1 MKYLLIALLSFS
13 AHAEAPVV
21 WSGSYAKSI
30 AASGFKHKSNKAIID
45 LSVDPSAG
53 AGYSASIGSIGQ
65 RNNAG
70 VGEMWIKDGAAD
82 TAWTLFPT
90 SSGGGVTSISI
101 ATANGFSGSSS
112 GGATPALT
120 IGTTISGILKG
131 NGTAMSAAVS
141 GTDYA
146 PATSGSSILKGNGA
160 GGFSNASAGTDYEV
174 PITFSTGLTRAVNTV
189 TVNTTQNI
197 TTLSGLTTDGIVYT
211 SGGTG
216 ALNSGPLTGDVTTS
230 GLAATIANLAVT
242 NGKIANGTIDLTT
255 KVTGILPNANTTAT
269 NANTA
274 SAIVARDASG
284 NFSAGT
290 ITASLT
296 GTASGNEV
304 PLTFSTGLT
313 RTVDTITVNTSQ
325 NISTLSNLT
334 TNGYVKTSGGTGA
347 LSVQT
352 TPIPVADGGT
362 NQSSYTDGQLLIG
375 NSTGNTL
382 TKSTLTAGSG
392 ISITNGGGSITI
404 AATGGGGGSSVTPNE
419 VYLNVGAGH
428 GSTNTKVRRYTNIKY
443 NKGTYF
449 SVSQSA
455 ANGDKLTVS
464 QAGSY
469 MFCAADTSAANPTA
483 VAIAVNGAAGTTN
496 ATSLTYANGK
506 RAVHYTANSAN
517 GVNVCWFGILA
528 ANDYVWV
535 QDDGSNSDASEKSYF
550 FGVYLGAGTDYA
562 YLENG
567 NGYGSTNTKIRR
579 YSNDRGS
586 SGITVTQSATNGDSM
601 TVASTGM
608 YAACTADAAIGIA
621 DVAPIGITVNDTAMT
636 TNISSM
642 DYSQGVRAYF
652 NVTTNDEPSHVCTI
666 FYLTSGDIV
675 RSHHNATA
683 NETTQRSYL
692 FLTQLTTTESSHQYL
707 YAGSAHGSASTKVR
721 TFVSNKSVSGSD
733 IQLKKSS
740 LYGGRY
746 QIRTDGTYVI
756 CYADQF
762 SGGNARVGI
771 VLNGENVT
779 TNLSAP
785 ITYAEEGLRA
795 QTIVSGS
802 SYEAQ
807 ACFGATLY
815 QGDVLSAW
823 DDGANNATAERNTHF
838 NIIKVR

>member
-1 MKYLLIALLSFS
+1 MIRIIS
-13 AHAEAPVV
+13 AVILFLMLTV
-21 WSGSYAKSI
+21 YTSI
-30 AASGFKHKSNKAIID
+30 AATVLIGDQIKSSDRTKTWTLPAGSGTLART
-45 LSVDPSAG
+45 VDNVSTATSLAANPTDC
-53 AGYSASIGSIGQ
+53 
-65 RNNAG
+65 G
-70 VGEMWIKDGAAD
+70 VGEYASAIDA
-82 TAWTLFPT
+82 
-90 SSGGGVTSISI
+90 SGNLTCSTPAGTGVTSISI
-101 ATANGFSGSSS
+101 SSANGFAGSSS
-112 GGATPALT
+112 GGTTPALT
-120 IGTTISGILKG
+120 ISTTVTGLLKG
-131 NGTAMSAAVS
+131 NGTAISAATS

-146 PATSGSSILKGNGA
+146 PATSGSAILKGNGA
-160 GGFSNASAGTDYEV
+160 GGFSSAVAGTDYQV
-174 PITFSTGLTRAVNTV
+174 PITAG
-189 TVNTTQNI
+189 
-197 TTLSGLTTDGIVYT
+197 DG
-211 SGGTG
+211 
-216 ALNSGPLTGDVTTS
+216 TTS
-230 GLAATIANLAVT
+230 GATFTLAN
-242 NGKIANGTIDLTT
+242 
-255 KVTGILPNANTTAT
+255 
-269 NANTA
+269 
-274 SAIVARDASG
+274 SG
-284 NFSAGT
+284 
-290 ITASLT
+290 
-296 GTASGNEV
+296 V
-304 PLTFSTGLT
+304 
-313 RTVDTITVNTSQ
+313 
-325 NISTLSNLT
+325 
-334 TNGYVKTSGGTGA
+334 
-347 LSVQT
+347 
-352 TPIPVADGGT
+352 
-362 NQSSYTDGQLLIG
+362 
-375 NSTGNTL
+375 
-382 TKSTLTAGSG
+382 TAGSYT
-392 ISITNGGGSITI
+392 SADITVDAKGRITAAANG
-404 AATGGGGGSSVTPNE
+404 TGGGGGSSVTPNE

-483 VAIAVNGAAGTTN
+483 VSIAVNGAAGTTN

-506 RAVHYTANSAN
+506 RAIHYTANNSN

-535 QDDGSNSDASEKSYF
+535 QDDGSNSDSSEKSYF

-579 YSNDRGS
+579 YSNNRGS
-586 SGITVTQSATNGDSM
+586 SGITVTQSATNGDSL